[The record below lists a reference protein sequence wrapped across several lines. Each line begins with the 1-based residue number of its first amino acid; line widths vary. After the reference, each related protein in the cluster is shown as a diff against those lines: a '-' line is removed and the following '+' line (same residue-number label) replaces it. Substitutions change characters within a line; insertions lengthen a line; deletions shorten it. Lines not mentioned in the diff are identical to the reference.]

1 MSASENPLKLTSDGQ
16 PKPPKA
22 LEEKYTITSETL
34 GFGTFAVV
42 RVCVHNETK
51 TRRAVKIIAR
61 KPLSAGHGHHANAE
75 VLPARQAR
83 DEIKILLQ
91 LHHPNILRLWDVF
104 ETEEALFMITDLCE
118 GGELFDSIVKRV
130 SYNEHDAGF
139 VTREILRG
147 VVYLH
152 QNKIVH
158 RDLKPENILLMAKD
172 SINHVCRS
180 ALTQIVISDFG
191 LAKIMPD
198 EGLMLTACGSP
209 QYVAPEV
216 LLGVGYNGLV
226 DVWSV
231 GVIVYAL
238 LSGYTPFYSTD
249 VQTLFQRIITFDYKF
264 DEQYWADKSDVAKDF
279 VRKCLCDRSERMT
292 AQEALEHPWIA
303 QVGTSD
309 AGHEH
314 IPPLKRALEK
324 SVSATKVDD
333 TNNLAIRIER
343 MEEIKRVRSQRQTSS
358 SESEQHLGRFLR
370 DFKDELNGFSKRVS
384 TSSTDKGKS
393 REEPAPRASDV
404 SKPLPGTGGKVTKSG
419 ESQRAPLSY
428 TRHYIRESAS
438 GSQPQ
443 KETKTAEVLN
453 ELLEHYRTAKRPSFS
468 RVDPSIEVKP
478 NSSTT
483 LQKAVKMVP
492 TLFNQGLS
500 IGGIIASHA
509 IYGPP
514 KKSWG
519 VEMSVLTKTIREI
532 SKHTDLTTVPLLQKV
547 FDLARFLPVPED
559 GLVTPVTFRVKRRNL
574 PGMLADDDAK
584 ENGKRELTGEW
595 IVGKQTWRRLQS
607 EWQSGKRSDK
617 ERVILYI
624 HGGAYFVMSAITH
637 RPLTIA
643 LSKYCDCRVFCI
655 NYRLAPDSIFPGA
668 LLDCVAAWF
677 RLTDDLHIPPANIV
691 LAADSAGGGLAIALM
706 MYLRD
711 NKFAMPGGAILFSPW
726 VDLTLSCDSW
736 ETNKDFDYLPRPN
749 NGDHMHPVAAYLG
762 PNFDKYLTHP
772 YVSPLFGD
780 MHGLPP
786 LLIQTGDAEVLRD
799 ENILFAHKCTLA
811 GVPVRHE
818 IYEDCVHVF
827 QFFLFLDAS
836 RKALQSA
843 RHFMRTALD
852 KQPKRQATKVTEDT
866 REQLNT
872 EMSGGMN
879 NAQGQKVDST
889 TGAPSAQ
896 EGTEPEEEHEHVT
909 LKNFGPTDEDEEDWA
924 LDGSSDAD
932 KEEGEKGLPRDPTVA
947 AKKAESAA
955 DSGAKGA
962 DTLPSMTPRTA
973 DSESQAASNA
983 PPSEQS

>member
-1 MSASENPLKLTSDGQ
+1 MLTAS
-16 PKPPKA
+16 
-22 LEEKYTITSETL
+22 
-34 GFGTFAVV
+34 
-42 RVCVHNETK
+42 
-51 TRRAVKIIAR
+51 
-61 KPLSAGHGHHANAE
+61 
-75 VLPARQAR
+75 
-83 DEIKILLQ
+83 
-91 LHHPNILRLWDVF
+91 LRLWDVF

-158 RDLKPENILLMAKD
+158 RDLKPENILLMAKN
-172 SINHVCRS
+172 SINHVRCA

-198 EGLMLTACGSP
+198 EGMLLTACGSP

-231 GVIVYAL
+231 GVIVFAL
-238 LSGYTPFYSTD
+238 LSGYTPFYSTE
-249 VQTLFQRIITFDYKF
+249 VQTLFQKIISFDFKF
-264 DEQYWADKSDVAKDF
+264 DEKYWSDKSDLAKDF
-279 VRKCLCDRSERMT
+279 VRKCLCDRSQRMT

-303 QVGTSD
+303 QIGALHD
-309 AGHEH
+309 DHEH
-314 IPPLKRALEK
+314 IPPLKRALDK
-324 SVSATKVDD
+324 SASASRIDD
-333 TNNLAIRIER
+333 TDNLAVQLER
-343 MEEIKRVRSQRQTSS
+343 MEEIKRVRSQRHTSS
-358 SESEQHLGRFLR
+358 PESEQRLGRFLR
-370 DFKDELNGFSKRVS
+370 DFKDELDGFSKRTPTPSV
-384 TSSTDKGKS
+384 DKGKS
-393 REEPAPRASDV
+393 REQPTPRVSDV
-404 SKPLPGTGGKVTKSG
+404 AKPVPGSSSKVAKSG
-419 ESQRAPLSY
+419 ESQRAPHSY
-428 TRHYIRESAS
+428 TRHYIRESTS

-574 PGMLADDDAK
+574 PGILAEDDAK

-595 IVGKQTWRRLQS
+595 IVGKQTWRRLQG
-607 EWQSGKRSDK
+607 EWQSGKRSGK

-643 LSKYCDCRVFCI
+643 LSKYCECRVFCI

-668 LLDCVAAWF
+668 LFDCVAAWF

-852 KQPKRQATKVTEDT
+852 RRPKRQATKVTEDT

-879 NAQGQKVDST
+879 NAQGQKVDSS
-889 TGAPSAQ
+889 TGTPSVQVA
-896 EGTEPEEEHEHVT
+896 TPEEEHDHVT
-909 LKNFGPTDEDEEDWA
+909 LKNYGPTDDDQEDWA
-924 LDGSSDAD
+924 LDSNSDTD
-932 KEEGEKGLPRDPTVA
+932 KDEGENGLPRDPSLLA
-947 AKKAESAA
+947 AKKAEGAPDAGAA
-955 DSGAKGA
+955 EAGASPSKAPKDKAPLDSQAEA
-962 DTLPSMTPRTA
+962 PS
-973 DSESQAASNA
+973 DSQAASDA
-983 PPSEQS
+983 PPSSKAEQS